1 MSTSR
6 SGIENDRVSGNNC
19 KMWLSCRSAL
29 KNQSSI
35 KVLWLRQA
43 GITYENPGLCFQTVL
58 MNCRRLGLC
67 LRAAGWVCARERNRR
82 VHLGIVGRNV
92 KWPHRAQ
99 SRKPQWGMWSGCCVT
114 GLWTWLWT
122 WILLNQRINWYK
134 WETVIKRSLIWYSI
148 TIVFTNF
155 QMHWAIIAYIFR
167 KMLTLLTFTGFW
179 RQYLTKLLDYTDFPL
194 CAVPPINKHIRKLT
208 K

>member
-1 MSTSR
+1 
-6 SGIENDRVSGNNC
+6 
-19 KMWLSCRSAL
+19 MWFSCRSAL

-35 KVLWLRQA
+35 KVLWLRQG
-43 GITYENPGLCFQTVL
+43 GITYENPVLGFQTVL

-67 LRAAGWVCARERNRR
+67 SRAAGWVCDRERNRR

-99 SRKPQWGMWSGCCVT
+99 SRKPQRGMWSGCCVT

-122 WILLNQRINWYK
+122 WYK

-155 QMHWAIIAYIFR
+155 QMHWTIIAYTFSENLI
-167 KMLTLLTFTGFW
+167 TFTAFW
-179 RQYLTKLLDYTDFPL
+179 RQYLTRLLDYTNFPP